1 MAAFRFSF
9 YLYQTFVIKT
19 SSIKNKG
26 FRGWATK
33 DWGGAIEFSLKVRVV
48 MREKLRL
55 VGCGNHL
62 GENPQDIMR
71 GLLNVFFHEYFDR
84 D

>member
-1 MAAFRFSF
+1 
-9 YLYQTFVIKT
+9 V
-19 SSIKNKG
+19 
-26 FRGWATK
+26 TK